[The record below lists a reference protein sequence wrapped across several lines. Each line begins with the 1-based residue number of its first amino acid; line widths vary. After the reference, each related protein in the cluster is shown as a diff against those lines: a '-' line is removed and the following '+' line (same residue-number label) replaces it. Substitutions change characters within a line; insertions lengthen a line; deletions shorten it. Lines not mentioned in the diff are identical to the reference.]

1 MTHLKKKK
9 NPYFNVHLS
18 ISNDLFLY
26 SCYFILSLGF
36 CSNFTGNTWCLP
48 FSLLPGLPFLSFNW
62 QHWALPYWG
71 QFLFLFCMPAQ
82 SLSCVWLFV
91 SLWTV
96 AHQAPLS
103 MGVSRQESWSGLPC
117 PPPGDLPSPGIKS
130 VLCLMSPALPSRF
143 FTTSAIYE
151 ALAPL
156 LVLSKYIYLWIRV
169 SWVVLARKN
178 PLPMEE
184 MQDTQVQSLGW
195 EDPLKGELAT
205 LSSILAWKI
214 PWTEEPSRLQSMGF
228 QGVEHDWVNQ
238 HAHTIIRVANFLTNL
253 WCLSWAGLS
262 HRWPQI
268 NAQGL
273 HCISLPQCL
282 VGSQT
287 HPDGNWKK
295 GLCVEVQMPPG
306 GLMIETDALSP
317 KDSWRE

>member
-1 MTHLKKKK
+1 MITLQYCIGICPTSTWISHGIYMFAGIYFHEALGSELTDEYGSSQIWPILKK

-18 ISNDLFLY
+18 TSNDLFLY
-26 SCYFILSLGF
+26 SRYFILSLGF

-82 SLSCVWLFV
+82 SLSCVRLFV

-117 PPPGDLPSPGIKS
+117 PPPGDLPSPGIES

-143 FTTSAIYE
+143 FTTSAICE

-156 LVLSKYIYLWIRV
+156 LVLSKYIYLWIKV
-169 SWVVLARKN
+169 SWVVLVRKN

-184 MQDTQVQSLGW
+184 M
-195 EDPLKGELAT
+195 
-205 LSSILAWKI
+205 
-214 PWTEEPSRLQSMGF
+214 
-228 QGVEHDWVNQ
+228 
-238 HAHTIIRVANFLTNL
+238 
-253 WCLSWAGLS
+253 
-262 HRWPQI
+262 
-268 NAQGL
+268 
-273 HCISLPQCL
+273 
-282 VGSQT
+282 
-287 HPDGNWKK
+287 
-295 GLCVEVQMPPG
+295 
-306 GLMIETDALSP
+306 
-317 KDSWRE
+317 